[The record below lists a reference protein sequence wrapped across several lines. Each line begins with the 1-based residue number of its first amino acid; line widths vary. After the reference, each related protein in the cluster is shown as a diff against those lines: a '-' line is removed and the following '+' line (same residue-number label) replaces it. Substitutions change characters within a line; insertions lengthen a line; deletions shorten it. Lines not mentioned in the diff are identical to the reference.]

1 MKALNAMQM
10 GVRAM
15 KDSDLLSAERMFRS
29 VCFDRGAADKVRTD
43 ALQLLCHCMDRRGL
57 WHESESEAMRVHRLW
72 DEQRRRE
79 RNTMRNVVVG
89 VVGLLAVVAVGR
101 GLRARAA

>member
-1 MKALNAMQM
+1 MNAFAVMKRGL
-10 GVRAM
+10 RAM
-15 KDSDLLSAERMFRS
+15 NDNNLRSAEQMFRS
-29 VCFDRGAADKVRTD
+29 VCFSRSASDAVRTD
-43 ALQLLCHCMDRRGL
+43 ALHLLCHCLDRRGL
-57 WHESESEAMRVHRLW
+57 WHESESEATRAHRFW